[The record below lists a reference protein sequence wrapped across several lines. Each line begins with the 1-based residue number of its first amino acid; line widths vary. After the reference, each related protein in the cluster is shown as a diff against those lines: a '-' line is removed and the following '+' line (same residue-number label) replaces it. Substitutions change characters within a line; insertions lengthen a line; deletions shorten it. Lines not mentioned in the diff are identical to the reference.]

1 MFPQLIPY
9 SDYAILLLRLMVA
22 LVYVASG
29 WADLMNPAERA
40 KGLGLGKGLT
50 LFIGAAEVAGGL
62 GIAFGVLTQL
72 AAMGLILIMFG
83 AMDRKIRVWK
93 TGFWGEKNDGWQYD
107 LNFILMLVVI
117 ITTNG
122 GRFVLWK

>member
-1 MFPQLIPY
+1 VFPQLTHY

-29 WADLMNPAERA
+29 WADLMKPAERG
-40 KGLGLGKGLT
+40 KGLGLSTGLT
-50 LFIGAAEVAGGL
+50 IFIGAAEVAGGL

-72 AAMGLILIMFG
+72 AAFGLIVIMLG

-107 LNFILMLVVI
+107 LNFILMLLVI

-122 GRFVLWK
+122 GRFILWK

>member
-1 MFPQLIPY
+1 MFPQLAQF

-29 WADLMNPAERA
+29 WADLRKPAERA
-40 KGLGLGKGLT
+40 KGLGLSAGLT
-50 LFIGAAEVAGGL
+50 VFIGAAEVAGGL

-72 AAMGLILIMFG
+72 AAMGLIVIMLG
-83 AMDRKIRVWK
+83 AIDRKVRVWK

-107 LNFILMLVVI
+107 LNFILMLMVI

>member
-1 MFPQLIPY
+1 MFPQLTQY
-9 SDYAILLLRLMVA
+9 ADYAILLLRLMVA

-29 WADLMNPAERA
+29 WYDLMKPAERA
-40 KGLGLGKGLT
+40 KGLGLSKGFT
-50 LFIGAAEVAGGL
+50 IFIGVAEIAGGL
-62 GIAFGVLTQL
+62 GVAFGVLTQL
-72 AAMGLILIMFG
+72 ASIGLILIMLG

-107 LNFILMLVVI
+107 LNFILMLLVI

>member
-1 MFPQLIPY
+1 VFPQLTHFA
-9 SDYAILLLRLMVA
+9 DYAILLLRLMVA

-29 WADLMNPAERA
+29 WTDLMKPAQRG
-40 KGLGLGKGLT
+40 KDLGLSKGLT
-50 LFIGAAEVAGGL
+50 IFVGAAEVAGGL

-72 AAMGLILIMFG
+72 AAIGLIFIMLG
-83 AMDRKIRVWK
+83 AIDRKIRVWK

-107 LNFILMLVVI
+107 LNFVLMLILI

-122 GRFVLWK
+122 GRFILWK

>member
-1 MFPQLIPY
+1 MFPLLTHY

-29 WADLMNPAERA
+29 WADLMKPAERA
-40 KGLGLGKGLT
+40 KGLGLNKPLT
-50 LFIGAAEVAGGL
+50 IFIGAAEIAGGL
-62 GIAFGVLTQL
+62 GVAFGVLTQL

-83 AMDRKIRVWK
+83 AVDRKIRVWK

-107 LNFILMLVVI
+107 LNFILMLLVI
-117 ITTNG
+117 IATNG
-122 GRFVLWK
+122 GRFILWK

>member
-1 MFPQLIPY
+1 MFPQLMHY

-29 WADLMNPAERA
+29 WADLMKPAERA
-40 KGLGLGKGLT
+40 KGLGLSKGLT
-50 LFIGAAEVAGGL
+50 VFIGAAEIAGGL
-62 GIAFGVLTQL
+62 GVAFGVLTQL

-83 AMDRKIRVWK
+83 ALDRKIRVWK

-107 LNFILMLVVI
+107 LNFILMLLVI

-122 GRFVLWK
+122 GRFILWK

>member
-1 MFPQLIPY
+1 MFPQLLHY

-22 LVYVASG
+22 FVYLASG
-29 WADLMNPAERA
+29 WADFQSPAERA
-40 KGLGLGKGLT
+40 KSLGLSKGLT
-50 LFIGAAEVAGGL
+50 LFIGAAEIAGGL

-72 AAMGLILIMFG
+72 AAMGLVLIMFG

-107 LNFILMLVVI
+107 LNFILMLLVI

-122 GRFVLWK
+122 GRFTLWK